1 MWSRLAI
8 GLAGL
13 LAASSTATAAE
24 RLVMQPY
31 PGGAWYDALNDKNNG
46 TLIREQ
52 LPQGQTLDNFT
63 DVLTAQTVPDFKGEP
78 ATFLQSTLNELGQ
91 NCETVEMVGPTTGE
105 EQGRQVAYGRVYC
118 GRQKGETFGIHYFFK
133 AILGGDAL
141 YLVGRGFR
149 TPASDKP
156 GAPSFTD
163 ENQAIAFVQAEGTAT
178 KYLTDHVFVCDP
190 VFPDPKCEAAS
201 VLTAPGGR

>member
-1 MWSRLAI
+1 MWSRIAI

-13 LAASSTATAAE
+13 LAASSAAVAAE

-31 PGGAWYDALNDKNNG
+31 PSGVWYDAVNDKANG
-46 TLIREQ
+46 TIIREQ
-52 LPQGQTLDNFT
+52 LPQGQTPDNFT
-63 DVLTAQTVPDFKGEP
+63 DVLTAQTVPGYTGDP
-78 ATFLQSTLNELGQ
+78 AAYLQSTLAELGS
-91 NCETVEMVGPTTGE
+91 NCETVETTGPTTGE

-118 GRQKGETFGIHYFFK
+118 GRQKGQAFGIHYFFK
-133 AILGGDAL
+133 AIAGGDAL

-190 VFPDPKCEAAS
+190 VFPDPKCDAAS
-201 VLTAPGGR
+201 VLTAPGR